1 MGYEMQ
7 WFETEEGVMLILF
20 VLFLGF
26 VFASISAII
35 AGRKGRGKCNWF
47 VLSLLFGPI
56 ILVIVSVVSPSEESK
71 YE

>member
-1 MGYEMQ
+1 MEYETQ

-35 AGRKGRGKCNWF
+35 AGRKGRSRWGWF
-47 VLSLLFGPI
+47 VLGLLFGPI
-56 ILVIVSVVSPSEESK
+56 ISVIISVASPSKESK